1 MDISNITDLTT
12 LKAMAY
18 DELAKVEQAQKNL
31 QLLNQ
36 QMLQVGNVEAAAAAA
51 NPKAHQEQLPIGGS
65 VANESES
72 TGDADDTSTT
82 TSTTVSE

>member
-18 DELAKVEQAQKNL
+18 DELAKIEQAQKNL

-36 QMLQVGNVEAAAAAA
+36 QIANASDGTAAAAA
-51 NPKAHQEQLPIGGS
+51 NPKVAADEHAANASEPTGETDATDDTGTTTTA
-65 VANESES
+65 ANE
-72 TGDADDTSTT
+72 
-82 TSTTVSE
+82 